1 MKFSR
6 LLTAAVIS
14 SSGPAVWA
22 GSTVEVVI
30 NPTPANEGNII
41 VALCTPES
49 FPHEERCPVRKV
61 VPAKAAEQAIALSA
75 PAPGRYAVIAV
86 ADVNGNS
93 KLDTN
98 VIGIPKEPVG
108 VSRNPAL
115 RFGPPKF
122 DETAVELNDNPQR
135 ITINLKRVEK

>member
-1 MKFSR
+1 MKLSR

-14 SSGPAVWA
+14 SSAQAVWA
-22 GSTVEVVI
+22 GSAVEVVI
-30 NPTPANEGNII
+30 NPTPAHEGNII